1 MNTVKYKAW
10 TDEGMITVRRITF
23 AGDICYV
30 VSDNDE
36 HDGYE
41 FQIDTKNLR
50 QFTGLTDKAGVEI
63 YEGDIVKGDWDVVN
77 GVYVSAIDFR
87 GSSFSIEKT
96 GLPLQWGYAWKECE
110 VIGNIYEHSHLL
122 ENESKE
128 LQNGSMHSPE
138 TRRKIGVKA
147 VYKLDAQILADKAN
161 ADKYITP
168 ELTEVMAQ
176 CANEK
181 L

>member
-36 HDGYE
+36 HDGCE

-63 YEGDIVKGDWDVVN
+63 YDGDIVSYIPWG
-77 GVYVSAIDFR
+77 YVSPVKDVIEYNDKLAKYDIDR
-87 GSSFSIEKT
+87 SVY
-96 GLPLQWGYAWKECE
+96 GYE
-110 VIGNIYEHSHLL
+110 VIGNIYE
-122 ENESKE
+122 NKE
-128 LQNGSMHSPE
+128 LLNDN
-138 TRRKIGVKA
+138 
-147 VYKLDAQILADKAN
+147 L
-161 ADKYITP
+161 
-168 ELTEVMAQ
+168 
-176 CANEK
+176 
-181 L
+181 